1 MVGKEPGI
9 YATGGLH
16 GPRLERGV
24 SEVGNSEGVRSYIA
38 IATRYVVIIGNT
50 PLGVVG

>member
-16 GPRLERGV
+16 GPRLERGA
-24 SEVGNSEGVRSYIA
+24 SEVGNSQGVRA